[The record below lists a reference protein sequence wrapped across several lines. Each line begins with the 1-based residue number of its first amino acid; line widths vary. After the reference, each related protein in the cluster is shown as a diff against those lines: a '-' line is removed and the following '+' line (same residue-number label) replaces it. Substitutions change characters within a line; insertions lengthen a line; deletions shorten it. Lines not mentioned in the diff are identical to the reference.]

1 MSHVDLHIHSF
12 YSDGTSAPQEL
23 VSLAADAGLAAFSLC
38 DHDTVE
44 GIAPCLEAAAA
55 SGIEVIP
62 GIELSAE
69 YGQREVHILGYF
81 IDPSHVG
88 LLEQLAVLKSNRI
101 ERVHKIIAKLNELG
115 VHLEADQVFALSP
128 RGVVGRLH
136 IARALVKKKH
146 VGTTYEA
153 FGRYLGDS
161 APAFVLGFKI
171 TPARAIA
178 LVREAGGVP
187 VLAHP
192 YSIRDNAYI
201 EELVGAGL
209 AGIETYY
216 PEHSQS
222 MSNFY
227 RDIALQHG
235 LIMTGGSD
243 FHGGAKPDVKM
254 GCVQVPYE
262 VVAQLKAARREAA

>member
-1 MSHVDLHIHSF
+1 MPHVDLHVHSL

-23 VSLAADAGLAAFSLC
+23 VNLAVAAGLSAFSLC

-44 GIAPCLEAAAA
+44 GIAPCLEAAQGKAV
-55 SGIEVIP
+55 EVIP

-69 YGQREVHILGYF
+69 YGQREVHMLGYC
-81 IDPSHVG
+81 IDPSNAE
-88 LLEQLAVLKSNRI
+88 LLEQLSVLKSNRI
-101 ERVHKIIAKLNELG
+101 ERVHRIIAKLAELG
-115 VHLEADQVFALSP
+115 VHLDADTVFGLSP
-128 RGVVGRLH
+128 QGVVGRLH
-136 IARALVKKKH
+136 IARALVKEKH
-146 VGTTYEA
+146 VATTYEA
-153 FGRYLGDS
+153 FSRYLGDN

-171 TPARAIA
+171 TPARAMA
-178 LVREAGGVP
+178 LIRAAGGVP

-192 YSIRDNAYI
+192 YSIRDDAYI
-201 EELVGAGL
+201 EELVAAGL

-227 RDIALQHG
+227 RDIAVQHG

-254 GCVQVPYE
+254 GCVRVPYE
-262 VVAQLKAARREAA
+262 VVTQLKAARREGV